1 MYKRAL
7 ILSLN
12 LLFVSPAWSATAKA
26 DKWLVTQLSGDARV
40 VHPGFH
46 AASLKVNEELAPGD
60 TLLTGPT
67 GRATL
72 VHGGDYILIA
82 PRSEMR
88 LPSAVPQNGFTR
100 VIENLGTMLFKVQ
113 HTGIPHFVVDTP
125 MLAAVVK
132 GTTFTVVVD
141 QNRSAV
147 QVTQGV
153 VQVSAVQGGMSQLVE
168 GGRTVFVD
176 HDTPTILRDADRPAA
191 AVPSASS
198 VQVRG
203 ASTESPLASIAQL
216 TGGLV
221 HADAIPENTNAA
233 PPIAILATTET
244 ATHGNGEEGNSPSSD
259 TNASSGTGSTTTTGT
274 SGSGSTPGGSGSTSG
289 GGSLLGVGVTV
300 GGSGT
305 GTSGGTTTTGTSG
318 SGSTPG
324 GSGSTSGGGSLLG
337 VGVTVGSSGTGTS
350 GGTTTTTG
358 TSGSGSTSGGGSL
371 LGLGVTV
378 GSSGTGTSG
387 GTTTTGTSGSGST
400 SGGGSLLGLGVTVGS
415 SGTGTSGGTTTTTG
429 TSGSTSGGGSLL
441 GLGLSGGNGS
451 GPRKP

>member
-1 MYKRAL
+1 MYKPAL

-12 LLFVSPAWSATAKA
+12 LLFVSAAWSGTPKP

-46 AASLKVNEELAPGD
+46 AASLKVNEEIAPGD

-72 VHGGDYILIA
+72 IHGGDYILVA
-82 PRSEMR
+82 PHSEMR
-88 LPSAVPQNGFTR
+88 IPSSVQPNGFTR

-141 QNRSAV
+141 QHRSAV
-147 QVTQGV
+147 QVIQGV
-153 VQVSAVQGGMSQLVE
+153 VQVNAVAGGMSQLVA

-176 HDTPTILRDADRPAA
+176 HDTPRILRDADRPTAA
-191 AVPSASS
+191 PPSSTS
-198 VQVRG
+198 VQVG
-203 ASTESPLASIAQL
+203 TASTNSPLASIAQL

-221 HADAIPENTNAA
+221 HADAMPTTTNSA
-233 PPIAILATTET
+233 PPIAVLAAAETT
-244 ATHGNGEEGNSPSSD
+244 THGNAAEGNGP
-259 TNASSGTGSTTTTGT
+259 SSGTDTGSSSAGTSPSTTTDGSTTTTG
-274 SGSGSTPGGSGSTSG
+274 SSGSGSTSG

-305 GTSGGTTTTGTSG
+305 SGSGSTTSSGT

-324 GSGSTSGGGSLLG
+324 GS
-337 VGVTVGSSGTGTS
+337 
-350 GGTTTTTG
+350 
-358 TSGSGSTSGGGSL
+358 
-371 LGLGVTV
+371 
-378 GSSGTGTSG
+378 
-387 GTTTTGTSGSGST
+387 
-400 SGGGSLLGLGVTVGS
+400 
-415 SGTGTSGGTTTTTG
+415 TG

-441 GLGLSGGNGS
+441 GIGVTVGGTGTGTSGSTGTG
-451 GPRKP
+451 